1 MIKLIAFDADDTLW
15 ENEAL
20 YQKGR
25 HRFNALLANYGIEA
39 PPVEQIDAIEIRNL
53 PYYGYGAMSFV
64 LSLIEAAIE
73 LTGGRIAAE
82 DIRELLHLGKE
93 MLGAKVV
100 LYEHVQPVL
109 AELSQSYPLMLITKG
124 DLNHQQTKVARSGL
138 AGYFAHVE
146 VVHDKNPGIYA
157 AIFERRGVPPAEV
170 LMVGNSLKS
179 DILPVLE
186 LGGAAVYIPNAL
198 TWSHEVVEPPPWAE
212 GRYVQLAHIGL
223 LPEAVAGLSS
233 SPVPGG
239 KVA

>member
-25 HRFNALLANYGIEA
+25 QRFNALLANYGIEA

-73 LTGGRIAAE
+73 LTGGQIAAS

-93 MLGAKVV
+93 MLGAEVV

-109 AELSQSYPLMLITKG
+109 AELSQAYPLMLITKG
-124 DLNHQQTKVARSGL
+124 DLNHQQTKVTRSGL

-157 AIFERRGVPPAEV
+157 AIFERRGAQPAEV

-186 LGGAAVYIPNAL
+186 LGGAAVYIPNEL

-223 LPEAVAGLSS
+223 LPEAVAGLN
-233 SPVPGG
+233 PGE
-239 KVA
+239 